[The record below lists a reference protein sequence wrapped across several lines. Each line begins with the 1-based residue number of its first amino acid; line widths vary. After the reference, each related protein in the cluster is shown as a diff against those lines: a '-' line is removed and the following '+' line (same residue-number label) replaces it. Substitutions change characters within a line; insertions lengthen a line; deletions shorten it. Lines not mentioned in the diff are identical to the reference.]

1 MSLSL
6 RRTWLR
12 HASLLLAGLLPLA
25 GLALLAIP
33 AMAAEE
39 PWPTKEIHIVVPW
52 PAGGETDTF
61 ARGLAQDL
69 GQRLKQPVIID
80 NRPGAT
86 GAIGI
91 RHVARSKPDGY
102 TLLFANTTALV
113 GNVVSSVEPVQFDPV
128 TDFTPVAITVE
139 STFVLWAHPSLGV
152 KTFEELLSRARDKS
166 KPQLAFGITGTGA
179 LSELSVEQ
187 LARHYKVDLL
197 KVPYKG
203 SAPQVADL
211 LAGHTQIG
219 TANLALSLGHYKEG
233 RLVPLLVIGN
243 ERLPELPNVPT
254 RKELGITDPD
264 LTIWDGLF
272 APAKTPK
279 PILDALTHAV
289 GESVRSK
296 VYKEVADGPGRR
308 AIYQPGNDAAARV
321 KRDLESRRRYQA
333 LVEGGK

>member
-1 MSLSL
+1 
-6 RRTWLR
+6 
-12 HASLLLAGLLPLA
+12 
-25 GLALLAIP
+25 
-33 AMAAEE
+33 
-39 PWPTKEIHIVVPW
+39 
-52 PAGGETDTF
+52 
-61 ARGLAQDL
+61 
-69 GQRLKQPVIID
+69 
-80 NRPGAT
+80 
-86 GAIGI
+86 
-91 RHVARSKPDGY
+91 
-102 TLLFANTTALV
+102 
-113 GNVVSSVEPVQFDPV
+113 
-128 TDFTPVAITVE
+128 
-139 STFVLWAHPSLGV
+139 
-152 KTFEELLSRARDKS
+152 
-166 KPQLAFGITGTGA
+166 
-179 LSELSVEQ
+179 VEQ

-233 RLVPLLVIGN
+233 RLIPLLVIGN

-279 PILDALTHAV
+279 PIVDALIQAV

-308 AIYQPGNDAAARV
+308 AIFQPGSDAAARV
-321 KRDLESRRRYQA
+321 KRDLDSRKRYKA